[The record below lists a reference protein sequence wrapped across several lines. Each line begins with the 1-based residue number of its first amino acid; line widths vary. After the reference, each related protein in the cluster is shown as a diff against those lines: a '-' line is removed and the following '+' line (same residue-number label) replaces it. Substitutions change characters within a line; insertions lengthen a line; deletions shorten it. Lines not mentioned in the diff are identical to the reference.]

1 MAIPSLKVCCVVL
14 LFMLSV
20 FVLSVHEMPGNFFQT
35 HANLLVLHA
44 MQVSFKDTII
54 LTLSVRMHLL
64 SFYYILHFVRCI
76 YICRPWGIDLFQTHI
91 LGYRGKVPAFQYFAF
106 RDLFN

>member
-1 MAIPSLKVCCVVL
+1 MKCLVTFFKRI
-14 LFMLSV
+14 LS
-20 FVLSVHEMPGNFFQT
+20 
-35 HANLLVLHA
+35 LLVLHA
-44 MQVSFKDTII
+44 MQVSIKDTI

-64 SFYYILHFVRCI
+64 SLYYILHFVLCI
-76 YICRPWGIDLFQTHI
+76 YICRPWGIDLVQAHI